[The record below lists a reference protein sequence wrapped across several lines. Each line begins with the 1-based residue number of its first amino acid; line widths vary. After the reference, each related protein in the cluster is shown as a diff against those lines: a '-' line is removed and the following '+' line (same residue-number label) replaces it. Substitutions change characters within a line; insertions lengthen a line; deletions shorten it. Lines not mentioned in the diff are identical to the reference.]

1 MVQSIR
7 VWNKRIK
14 NIGNAKTKKMRNI
27 IAQKQVTSKKNPTTA
42 ELTTTFDALSDAL
55 ADALAKAKAQKQVV
69 VRGGATTEEEL
80 RIIKDLLTIMPI
92 HPELVTLVVDH
103 KSTLLSC
110 YADIKQIM
118 TKYFKDNCTT
128 PEETK
133 PPRNKWFMLK
143 CIPKLIE
150 RVIDDCNQKTENA
163 NFVYS
168 IKLSTPIFEKIYKP
182 NHDNND
188 NNDNNVPKVPK
199 VPKDKLISIIKICI
213 ILNSIQIATSTEE
226 VEVSTG
232 EEEEEEE
239 EVVPTGEEVVPTTE
253 LNTKNQVLCE
263 VDPENKYQIVIPE
276 VKVHGQ
282 VIIPAYLGKEIR
294 QPTGST

>member
-27 IAQKQVTSKKNPTTA
+27 IAQKQVISKKNPTTA
-42 ELTTTFDALSDAL
+42 ELTTTFDALANAL

-69 VRGGATTEEEL
+69 VRGGATEEEEL

-110 YADIKQIM
+110 YDDIKQIM
-118 TKYFKDNCTT
+118 SKYFKDNCTT

-168 IKLSTPIFEKIYKP
+168 IKLSTPIFENIYKP
-182 NHDNND
+182 NND

-213 ILNSIQIATSTEE
+213 ILNSIQIATSTIVPTEE
-226 VEVSTG
+226 AVST
-232 EEEEEEE
+232 EE
-239 EVVPTGEEVVPTTE
+239 EVVPTEVEEEVEEVVSTTE
-253 LNTKNQVLCE
+253 
-263 VDPENKYQIVIPE
+263 
-276 VKVHGQ
+276 
-282 VIIPAYLGKEIR
+282 
-294 QPTGST
+294 